1 MFINTNYIIIKIP
14 VDIIN
19 TPILFNK
26 NNNVHKMLKI
36 LLTFSIRSY
45 FKYR

>member
-1 MFINTNYIIIKIP
+1 MFININYHYLLKIA

-26 NNNVHKMLKI
+26 NNVHKLLK
-36 LLTFSIRSY
+36 RD
-45 FKYR
+45 